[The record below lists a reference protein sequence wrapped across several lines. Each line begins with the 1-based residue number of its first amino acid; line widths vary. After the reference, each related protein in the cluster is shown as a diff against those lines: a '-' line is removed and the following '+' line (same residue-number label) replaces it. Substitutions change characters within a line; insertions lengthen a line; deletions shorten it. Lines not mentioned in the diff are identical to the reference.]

1 MSTASTHTDSKVHH
15 HAHHFESAEHEYNAA
30 KFGTWTF
37 LVTEILMFGGLFVGY
52 ILYHEKYSKM
62 FHAGSTFLDWRLGAL
77 NTIVL
82 LFSSLTMA
90 LSIYYMQHD
99 NKRMTLI
106 NLYTTLA
113 CACIFMFIKYLEY
126 SHKLHL
132 GLGPGH
138 YFHPHGHG
146 GEELERALGFLKDYP
161 NLGMYFSFYFC
172 MTGLHGL
179 HVLTGMGLIGWLII
193 RTHRGEFSSKYYTTI
208 ECVGLFWHLVDLIW
222 IYLFPLLYLIG

>member
-15 HAHHFESAEHEYNAA
+15 HAHHFESAEHEYSAA

-52 ILYHEKYSKM
+52 ILYHGKYPAM

-99 NKRMTLI
+99 NKKMTLI

-113 CACIFMFIKYLEY
+113 CACIFMIVKYFEY
-126 SHKLHL
+126 THKLHL

-138 YFHPHGHG
+138 FFAPHGHG
-146 GEELERALGFLKDYP
+146 EEVERALGFLKDYP
-161 NLGMYFSFYFC
+161 NIGMYFSFYFC
-172 MTGLHGL
+172 MTGLHGS
-179 HVLTGMGLIGWLII
+179 HVLIGMGLIIWLIV
-193 RTHRGEFSSKYYTTI
+193 RTHRNEFSSKYYTAI